1 MNQRKDSDEEQRQRM
16 KNLATFDVAVTDEE
30 LKRLVRGW
38 QVAGVLAIIA
48 AVVLAAWLL
57 RA

>member
-1 MNQRKDSDEEQRQRM
+1 MNQRKDSDEERRQRM
-16 KNLATFDVAVTDEE
+16 KNLVTFDVAVTDEE
-30 LKRLVRGW
+30 LKRPVRGW
-38 QVAGVLAIIA
+38 QVAGVLAMIA